1 MHSLDRQTRMMG
13 AASKDVHVF
22 TTQFFSKLEMEGA
35 KAVASWTKNKSLDI
49 FEKKFIFIPVNRDLH
64 WSLFVVVNA
73 GEVVSAHQSDD
84 EANVEHPF
92 ILFMDS
98 SPLTH
103 NYEKLSEFI
112 RGWLNLEA
120 KKYCKF
126 NLLGDE
132 PFHVLHCPTIV
143 PEGKSCFLCIL

>member
-1 MHSLDRQTRMMG
+1 MHSLDRQKIMMG

-49 FEKKFIFIPVNRDLH
+49 FEKKLIFIPVNRDLH

-73 GEVVSAHQSDD
+73 GEVESAHQSDG

-98 SPLTH
+98 SPGAH
-103 NYEKLSEFI
+103 NYKKLS
-112 RGWLNLEA
+112 NSS
-120 KKYCKF
+120 
-126 NLLGDE
+126 
-132 PFHVLHCPTIV
+132 
-143 PEGKSCFLCIL
+143 EGG